1 MIPNNTKSGIISI
14 IRFSGEKKHSTFSAA
29 SVQWRFRVNAVPLPP
44 EKPPLPKNSGVT
56 SPAPFQSVQ
65 HAARTKFPGFWSCR
79 DAPARGQDR
88 ICTNPV
94 LPRCYSVIGSICSFR
109 EEGVPGT
116 IGFLGKR
123 EPALPP
129 SATAKNPCSRYPF
142 PPKKRRP
149 GTETGLLV
157 PGRG

>member
-94 LPRCYSVIGSICSFR
+94 LPRCYSVIGSICSF
-109 EEGVPGT
+109 PGGRGT
-116 IGFLGKR
+116 GNVRIFGKR
-123 EPALPP
+123 EPGFPP
-129 SATAKNPCSRYPF
+129 SATAKNPCSRQPF
-142 PPKKRRP
+142 LPKTVR
-149 GTETGLLV
+149 E
-157 PGRG
+157 